1 MRDPMQPLTG
11 ADIRSMT
18 PAEIQA
24 FWVAR
29 QKARAAQGAE
39 HYTTLIDPRTSRVVA
54 TVND

>member
-1 MRDPMQPLTG
+1 MRDPLKSLTI
-11 ADIRSMT
+11 ADIKTMT

-29 QKARAAQGAE
+29 QKALAAKGAE
-39 HYTTLIDPRTSRVVA
+39 HYTTLVEPKTGRVIA

>member
-1 MRDPMQPLTG
+1 MRDPMQPLTS

-29 QKARAAQGAE
+29 QQALAAKGAE
-39 HYTTLIDPRTSRVVA
+39 HYTTLVEPKTGRVLA
-54 TVND
+54 TV